1 MSRAIRSYPKEE
13 RKSVIN
19 RRLAQPEEKQGL
31 GYWAARDAT
40 KGEKGKCTQS
50 TNFAPPLEN
59 GTLE

>member
-40 KGEKGKCTQS
+40 KGVSGNEMAQNQS
-50 TNFAPPLEN
+50 NQDRPAE
-59 GTLE
+59 EA